1 MGYLFV
7 SDLHLSSA
15 RPEPLSRF
23 LSFLASHSRALQALY
38 ILGDLFDQ
46 WLGDD
51 DLTAPHPDIVQGLSE
66 LTDRG
71 TPCLAL
77 RGNHDFLLGEGFQA
91 ASGCQ
96 LLPDPTLVRIYGT
109 EVLLSHGDQLCT
121 DDVEYQQWRAYTRDP
136 DNQQAFLALPLET
149 RSAQAAQIRQQTTLR
164 AQLKPQ
170 DIMDVNQEA
179 VRETFRAHGV
189 HHLVHGHTHRPGI
202 HHLNLDGESAARVVL
217 GDWYEEETVL
227 WWDAQGY
234 RLGSLAE
241 LGVVQGSR

>member
-23 LSFLASHSRALQALY
+23 LSFLARRTRHLQALY

-51 DLTAPHPDIVQGLSE
+51 DLTAPHPSIVQGLSE
-66 LTDRG
+66 LTRGG
-71 TPCLAL
+71 TPCFAL
-77 RGNHDFLLGEGFQA
+77 RGNHDFLLGKGFQT

-96 LLPDPTLVRIYGT
+96 LLSDPTTVWIHGT
-109 EVLLSHGDQLCT
+109 RVLLSHGDRLCT

-149 RSAQAAQIRQQTTLR
+149 RSAQAAQLRRHTSLR

-170 DIMDVNQEA
+170 DIMDVSQAA
-179 VRETFRAHGV
+179 VREAFRAHGV
-189 HHLVHGHTHRPGI
+189 RHLVHGHTHRPGI
-202 HHLNLDGESAARVVL
+202 HHLGLNDTTATRIVL
-217 GDWYEEETVL
+217 GDWYGEETVL
-227 WWDAQGY
+227 WWDAEGY
-234 RLGSLAE
+234 RLGSLAG
-241 LGVVQGSR
+241 LGLI